1 MKFYCV
7 KCKKSFET
15 EKFKEKTINNRK
27 FAVAKCPVCGTEAY
41 RILPKK

>member
-15 EKFKEKTINNRK
+15 EDYSEKTIKGRK
-27 FAVAKCPVCGTEAY
+27 FAVAKCPDCGTECY
-41 RILPKK
+41 RIVGR

>member
-7 KCKKSFET
+7 KCKKSFESEDYT
-15 EKFKEKTINNRK
+15 EKTIGGRR
-27 FAVAKCPVCGTEAY
+27 FAVAKCPVCGTESY